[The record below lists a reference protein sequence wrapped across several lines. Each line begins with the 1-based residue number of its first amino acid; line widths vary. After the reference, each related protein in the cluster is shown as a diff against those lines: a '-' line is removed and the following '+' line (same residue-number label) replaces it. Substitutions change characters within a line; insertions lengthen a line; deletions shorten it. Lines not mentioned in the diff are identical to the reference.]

1 MKKVVAGLGVA
12 FLIFLLGGVTLAQTV
27 FRDISPRAWYAE
39 AVAQMQQ
46 MGVISGYPDGT
57 FRPDR
62 PVTRA
67 EVAAMLANFHAALQQ
82 ERVRMESEEERVIN
96 VVANALPSV
105 VAVLSGDQLG
115 TGFFVDNTHILT
127 AAHVVGNRR
136 VVTVQTFT
144 GRQYPG
150 RVVKVSAFLDLALV
164 ETKPTEAVKP
174 VRLASSYRLGQT
186 VIAVGHPKGLM
197 YTVTRGIISHTARQI
212 PGFSQRYLQFD
223 TPVNPGNSGGPLLNL
238 QGQVVGLVVF
248 KGSEV
253 GIEGLGFAVRVEEI
267 QRFLNR

>member
-1 MKKVVAGLGVA
+1 LRKAVAISVSLFVLLA
-12 FLIFLLGGVTLAQTV
+12 LGGVTLAQSV
-27 FRDISPRAWYAE
+27 FRDIPPRAWYAE

-67 EVAAMLANFHAALQQ
+67 EVAAMLANFRAALQQ